1 MDNLIEDTELEI
13 SQNDDIIEK
22 PKRKMSDKTR
32 EALAAGRV
40 KAAEKKALDKIPKSI
55 PEPILKKK
63 VVKEVELRPVETPAP
78 KQRKKK
84 QVIIYESES
93 DDDEELPTIV
103 IKRKSSKKA
112 DIPPPIPK
120 VIEKVIEPEPEIEEK
135 PLYRMRRI

>member
-1 MDNLIEDTELEI
+1 MDNLIEDNELEI
-13 SQNDDIIEK
+13 SQNDNVIEK

-32 EALAAGRV
+32 QALAVGR
-40 KAAEKKALDKIPKSI
+40 ANRAEKLNAQKSNQKSI

-63 VVKEVELRPVETPAP
+63 AVKEVELPPVETPVP

-93 DDDEELPTIV
+93 DDDEQPTII

-120 VIEKVIEPEPEIEEK
+120 VIEPEIEEK